1 MRFRNVPGD
10 VLEKPR
16 QAQPDPPVGLLP
28 LIRQDEP
35 CRPGIVRCPVT
46 FQEALLDQRIHQTG
60 GRAFLYGKDPVKLRQ
75 TQFPLFRDGVQ
86 DHELMERDAPADRF
100 IPAAAP
106 YLTGEAHDD
115 VHYFPAVFI
124 EVR

>member
-1 MRFRNVPGD
+1 MRFRDVPGD
-10 VLEKPR
+10 VLEKPP
-16 QAQPDPPVGLLP
+16 QAQPDPPVGLPP
-28 LIRQDEP
+28 LLRKRKLG
-35 CRPGIVRCPVT
+35 RPGIMHRPVT

-60 GRAFLYGKDPVKLRQ
+60 GRAFLHGKDPVKLRQ
-75 TQFPLFRDGVQ
+75 TQFPFFRDGVQ
-86 DHELMERDAPADRF
+86 DHELMERDVLADRL

-115 VHYFPAVFI
+115 FHYFPVVLI

>member
-1 MRFRNVPGD
+1 MRFRDVPGD

-16 QAQPDPPVGLLP
+16 QAQPDPPVGLP
-28 LIRQDEP
+28 PFFRQGEP

-60 GRAFLYGKDPVKLRQ
+60 GRAFLHGKDPVKLRQ

-86 DHELMERDAPADRF
+86 DYELMERD
-100 IPAAAP
+100 IPANGLIPTAAP
-106 YLTGEAHDD
+106 YFPGKPHDD
-115 VHYFPAVFI
+115 FQEFPAALI
-124 EVR
+124 EIR